1 MDIALFLRDTPV
13 WVWILL
19 AFLLRRGFA
28 ALYDRE
34 MTTGRLFFSR
44 CFFLSGGH
52 MVLSL
57 RQNLLAQA
65 LQ

>member
-1 MDIALFLRDTPV
+1 MDVELFLRDTPV

-19 AFLLRRGFA
+19 AFLIRRGFA

-34 MTTGRLFFSR
+34 MKIGRLFFSR
-44 CFFLSGGH
+44 YFFLYGEH

-57 RQNLLAQA
+57 RLN
-65 LQ
+65 